1 MVHHAGDIVILV
13 SNVVE
18 FKDTMIIQST
28 LLALQSLLVLQKL
41 LSIFIDAFFGL
52 APGHS

>member
-18 FKDTMIIQST
+18 LKDTMIIQPT

-41 LSIFIDAFFGL
+41 LSILIDTFFSG
-52 APGHS
+52 APGHV